1 MTLLLFAY
9 KEQFTSYIFF
19 FMRTWRKKKK
29 KKSHKEIRNI
39 FISFHLKISKHI
51 QNSLIELHPQS

>member
-19 FMRTWRKKKK
+19 LWEHEEKRKRKNPTKKLETFLLVSIWR
-29 KKSHKEIRNI
+29 S
-39 FISFHLKISKHI
+39 
-51 QNSLIELHPQS
+51 QSTYKTH